1 MTAHYHNIE
10 RSSEPVASSVLA
22 SIGGVIRPNG
32 QELSFYRKGLK
43 PVLDVVLVV
52 LSLPLVVPF
61 ILALALLVALDGG
74 KPFYS
79 QKRVGRNGRIYTM
92 YKLRTMVLHAEAKLQ
107 GHLDANPQARLEWDA
122 TQKLKDDP
130 RITRF
135 GRFLR
140 KSSFDELPQL
150 WNVLIGDM
158 SLVGPRPMLPE
169 QETIYPGTAYFSLR
183 PGITGLWQ
191 IAERNN
197 SSFADRAKFDTAYNR
212 SMSLMADLA
221 IIAATFKVVM
231 RGTGY

>member
-10 RSSEPVASSVLA
+10 RSVEPVAGHVFT
-22 SIGGVIRPNG
+22 SIGGVIRSSG
-32 QELSFYRKGLK
+32 QEFSFYRKGLK
-43 PVLDVVLVV
+43 QVLDFVLVAV
-52 LSLPLVVPF
+52 SLPIVVPF
-61 ILALALLVALDGG
+61 ILALALIVALDGG
-74 KPFYS
+74 RPLYS
-79 QKRVGRNGRIYTM
+79 QKRLGRNGRIYTM
-92 YKLRTMVLHAEAKLQ
+92 YKLRTMVMNAEAKLQ
-107 GHLDANPQARLEWDA
+107 GHLEANPQARQEWDS
-122 TQKLKDDP
+122 TQKLKEDP

-169 QETIYPGTAYFSLR
+169 QETIYPGTAYFALR

-197 SSFADRAKFDTAYNR
+197 SSFADRAKFDTSYDR
-212 SMSLMADLA
+212 SLSLVADVL
-221 IIAATFKVVM
+221 IIAATFKVVL